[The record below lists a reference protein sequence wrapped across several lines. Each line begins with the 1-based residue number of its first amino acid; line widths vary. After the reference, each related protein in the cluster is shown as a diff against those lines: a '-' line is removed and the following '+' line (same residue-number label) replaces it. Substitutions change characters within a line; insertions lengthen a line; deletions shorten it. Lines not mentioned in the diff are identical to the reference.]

1 MRFIKSLLRKTD
13 IQTSHHSNHT
23 ISSFGNLII
32 QLSNHHTKIIPK
44 SIELRNIYIYARIVF
59 CLDASTDGRAPS
71 SRPSSVVVAYYSTI
85 MNIIISLLPFNFPR
99 FLLFELFRFDDASF
113 LRVSSHH
120 RFSHHVE
127 RHVFSTRSI
136 HQCHSISHGF
146 CSNFFAFMTLRFF
159 ASLRI
164 AFLMSSASSPSALP

>member
-1 MRFIKSLLRKTD
+1 MCSILSSSLLALHRLHLHFYTR
-13 IQTSHHSNHT
+13 S
-23 ISSFGNLII
+23 L
-32 QLSNHHTKIIPK
+32 LSVCAY
-44 SIELRNIYIYARIVF
+44 IYIYARIVF
-59 CLDASTDGRAPS
+59 RLDASTDGRAPS

-127 RHVFSTRSI
+127 RHVFSLVVVQRGVVVSRRVVSKN
-136 HQCHSISHGF
+136 HYS
-146 CSNFFAFMTLRFF
+146 
-159 ASLRI
+159 
-164 AFLMSSASSPSALP
+164 

>member
-1 MRFIKSLLRKTD
+1 MRSIVSSSLLALHRLHLHFYTR
-13 IQTSHHSNHT
+13 S
-23 ISSFGNLII
+23 L
-32 QLSNHHTKIIPK
+32 LSVCAYIYIY
-44 SIELRNIYIYARIVF
+44 IYIYIYARIVF
-59 CLDASTDGRAPS
+59 RLDASTDGRAPS

-164 AFLMSSASSPSALP
+164 AFLMSSASSPPSAAFP